1 MDGMCAALYHHYYVV
16 EQASE
21 PLGWDVSQN
30 KVYQSDKDTRF
41 DYLLVP
47 TSSPIRS
54 QIFLCSFFV
63 LIILLLLVV
72 GRPGCSSPPSSSHCF
87 VTNRE
92 AIAMVS
98 SEKSP
103 SSLQSRVTP
112 GVSSRDDFPLQLSSM
127 ALLIID
133 IQDELTEVDLTSKD
147 YKHSIAFPRMIHNT
161 KRLLESARMNKIQII
176 FTYLE
181 ALTDDC
187 RDVSLDYKLSGD
199 LSNLPGPS
207 NPAKFLPGIAPIA
220 GEDICL
226 PKTSCSVFQST
237 KLEYILRNL
246 QVEQLLV
253 VGQLTDQCV
262 ESAVRDAA
270 DLGFFVTVV
279 DDACAAN
286 SADCHEKGMHGMKG
300 FSRRLTT
307 DQVLLEISDDDTVN
321 EKGDTSL
328 PAAKQFEQQVSSKN
342 TTDHSIK
349 ILKPSQYVRDKEK
362 GFETALLRSL
372 RAAGVKFIRF
382 TIVDAYNT
390 IRCKAVP
397 LDVLI
402 ERSSMASP
410 TSIAEVC
417 FAGLPTTMDVPK
429 APNLTASNVLTLEP
443 DLSSLQ
449 ILPYAPRTAMVMCTA
464 HDQLTRNLSPL
475 CTRGL
480 LERVLHAAR
489 EEVGLY
495 FCIGAEIEFM
505 LYRLNKDGLMQPVD
519 TSTFANSTTLNDHE
533 DFISS
538 IYEQLRQQDI
548 PVELIH
554 SESAPGQL
562 EVVLSYSDDVLRLA
576 DNVLFARETI
586 KNVAA
591 HHGMTAVF
599 LPKTSMSAAG
609 NGLHLHFSFKDTG
622 SSSNAFSDS
631 SRSTGISRKGE
642 SFIEGILDHLS
653 ALLSFS
659 LPTVNSYRRV
669 GAGCWTG
676 SSVDW
681 STEDKEVPLRVCVDL
696 KTRKATNVE
705 YKLADATANIYLELA
720 MILSAGMEGMK
731 CGKELRPMA
740 SAGTADGA
748 PLPQSLNESLD
759 CLKLDTFLLSVLG
772 PELST
777 AYISVREYEAQCESS
792 LAEELATALGNR

>member
-1 MDGMCAALYHHYYVV
+1 MCSSLSSLLWG

-21 PLGWDVSQN
+21 PLGWDVSEHGGER
-30 KVYQSDKDTRF
+30 KDTRF
-41 DYLLVP
+41 DYLPVP
-47 TSSPIRS
+47 TWRKTKKS
-54 QIFLCSFFV
+54 FV
-63 LIILLLLVV
+63 LDLMRCESCWSMVLHNTL
-72 GRPGCSSPPSSSHCF
+72 RSDCF

-92 AIAMVS
+92 AMETIA
-98 SEKSP
+98 
-103 SSLQSRVTP
+103 SRVTP
-112 GVSSRDDFPLQLSSM
+112 GVSSRYDFPLQLSSM

-161 KRLLESARMNKIQII
+161 KRLLESARMNKIQVI

-300 FSRRLTT
+300 FSRRLMT
-307 DQVLLEISDDDTVN
+307 DQVLLEISADDTVN
-321 EKGDTSL
+321 EEGDALL
-328 PAAKQFEQQVSSKN
+328 PASNQFEQQIS
-342 TTDHSIK
+342 TTVDHGIK
-349 ILKPSQYVRDKEK
+349 ILKPSQYVKDKEK

-390 IRCKAVP
+390 LRCKAVP

-402 ERSSMASP
+402 EKSSMTSP

-449 ILPYAPRTAMVMCTA
+449 ILPYASKTAMVMCTA

-489 EEVGLY
+489 EEVGLD

-538 IYEQLRQQDI
+538 VYEQLRQQDI

-554 SESAPGQL
+554 AESAPGQL

-576 DNVLFARETI
+576 DNVLFAQETI
-586 KNVAA
+586 KNVAT

-676 SSVDW
+676 SSIDW

-740 SAGTADGA
+740 CADTVAGA
-748 PLPQSLNESLD
+748 PLPQSLTESLD
-759 CLKLDTFLLSVLG
+759 SLKLDNFLLSVLG
-772 PELST
+772 PELSI
-777 AYISVREYEAQCESS
+777 AYISVREYEAQSESS

>member
-1 MDGMCAALYHHYYVV
+1 M
-16 EQASE
+16 
-21 PLGWDVSQN
+21 
-30 KVYQSDKDTRF
+30 
-41 DYLLVP
+41 
-47 TSSPIRS
+47 
-54 QIFLCSFFV
+54 
-63 LIILLLLVV
+63 
-72 GRPGCSSPPSSSHCF
+72 
-87 VTNRE
+87 
-92 AIAMVS
+92 
-98 SEKSP
+98 
-103 SSLQSRVTP
+103 TP
-112 GVSSRDDFPLQLSSM
+112 GVSSRYDFPLQPSSM

-133 IQDELTEVDLTSKD
+133 IQDELTQVDLTSKE
-147 YKHSIAFPRMIHNT
+147 YKHSTSFPQMIHNT
-161 KRLLESARMNKIQII
+161 KRLLDTARKNKIQVI

-199 LSNLPGPS
+199 LSSLPGPS
-207 NPAKFLPGIAPIA
+207 NPTKFVSGINPNV

-286 SADCHEKGMHGMKG
+286 SADCHQKGMHGMKG

-307 DQVLLEISDDDTVN
+307 DQCLQEISVYDEGN
-321 EKGDTSL
+321 GKGEMIPAL
-328 PAAKQFEQQVSSKN
+328 PAAKHIEQQSTSDVD
-342 TTDHSIK
+342 TADHSII
-349 ILKPSQYVRDKEK
+349 ILKPSQYTRDKDN
-362 GFETALLRSL
+362 GYETALLRSL

-382 TIVDAYNT
+382 TTVDAHNT

-397 LDVLI
+397 IDFLI
-402 ERSSMASP
+402 KKRISHPMTSP

-417 FAGLPTTMDVPK
+417 FAGLPSTMDVPK

-449 ILPYAPRTAMVMCTA
+449 ILPYAPKTAMVMCTA
-464 HDQLTRNLSPL
+464 HDQLTQDLSPL

-480 LERVLHAAR
+480 LERVLQTAR
-489 EEVGLY
+489 DEIGIE

-505 LYRLNKDGLMQPVD
+505 LYRLNKDGGVQPVD
-519 TSTFANSTTLNDHE
+519 NSTFANSTPLNDQE

-538 IYEQLRQQDI
+538 VYDQLQQQDI

-554 SESAPGQL
+554 AESAPGQL
-562 EVVLSYSDDVLRLA
+562 EVVLSYSDKVLRLA
-576 DNVLFARETI
+576 DNVLFTKETI
-586 KNVAA
+586 INVAT
-591 HHGMTAVF
+591 HHGMRAVF
-599 LPKTSMSAAG
+599 LPKTSLSAAG
-609 NGLHLHFSFKDTG
+609 NGLHLHFSFKDVG
-622 SSSNAFSDS
+622 SSQNAFSDS
-631 SRSTGISRKGE
+631 SRPTGISRRGE

-653 ALLSFS
+653 SLLSFS

-676 SSVDW
+676 SSLNW

-696 KTRKATNVE
+696 NTRKATNVE
-705 YKLADATANIYLELA
+705 YKLADATANIYLVLA
-720 MILSAGMEGMK
+720 MILSAGMEGLK
-731 CGKELRPMA
+731 CGKVLRPMA
-740 SAGTADGA
+740 SADNAA
-748 PLPQSLNESLD
+748 SASLPQSLNESLD
-759 CLKLDTFLLSVLG
+759 CLKHDNFLLSILG
-772 PELST
+772 SELCT
-777 AYISVREYEAQCESS
+777 AYIAVREFEANAETS
-792 LAEELATALGNR
+792 LDEEVAAALGK